1 MRSSLPTEKRA
12 VEIIHRVYIPIIVV
26 SFANIQGYFWQKK
39 VLKVGFFATDGV
51 EDLSPAVETNLDMGS
66 FRFTAEVWIEM
77 SGDTIWPKEEI
88 LPGSRKSVYD
98 F

>member
-1 MRSSLPTEKRA
+1 MVP
-12 VEIIHRVYIPIIVV
+12 
-26 SFANIQGYFWQKK
+26 F
-39 VLKVGFFATDGV
+39 VLKPSFK
-51 EDLSPAVETNLDMGS
+51 EDLSLAVETNLDMGS

-98 F
+98 L